1 MSEKPRLALRS
12 VSVVVTA
19 EFHNPSILNPDFLV
33 SREIVPSDWAAVEV
47 LTTPALSVV
56 RYDNGVAWTVNPSQL
71 TITQPAGPAFEE
83 DCEIHQL
90 TQSYL
95 AKLPHVP
102 YRALGLNCD
111 VVIPESEPARR
122 LVDRFGM
129 RWLGAEATVLEMTPK
144 FALDAGGAICFIA
157 FQEVGDQP
165 AERVAACNVHHPGP
179 LDVDGLCGAVRSW
192 PERRNFVAKALTM
205 LWGPEST

>member
-1 MSEKPRLALRS
+1 MSEKPHLALRS

-33 SREIVPSDWAAVEV
+33 SREIVPPDWAAAEV

-56 RYDNGVAWTVNPSQL
+56 RYENGVAWTVNPSQL

-83 DCEIHQL
+83 NCEIHQL

-102 YRALGLNCD
+102 YRGLGLNCD
-111 VVIPESEPARR
+111 VVIREPQPVRR
-122 LVDRFGM
+122 LVDRFGA
-129 RWLGAEATVLEMTPK
+129 RWLCAENVVQEMTPR
-144 FALDAGGAICFIA
+144 FALDAGDAICYVAVQGASGASESI
-157 FQEVGDQP
+157 
-165 AERVAACNVHHPGP
+165 AACNVHHEGP
-179 LDVDGLCGAVRSW
+179 MDADELCRAIGRW
-192 PERRNFVAKALTM
+192 PARRNLVVDALTA
-205 LWGPEST
+205 LWGQERS

>member
-1 MSEKPRLALRS
+1 MPEKPRLALRS

-33 SREIVPSDWAAVEV
+33 SRGIVPPDWVAAEV

-83 DCEIHQL
+83 NCEIHQL

-102 YRALGLNCD
+102 YRALGLNCE
-111 VVIPESEPARR
+111 VVVSEPAPPRR
-122 LVDRFGM
+122 LVERFGAS
-129 RWLGAEATVLEMTPK
+129 RLGTESVVLGMTPR
-144 FALDAGGAICFIA
+144 FALDAGGPVCYIGI
-157 FQEVGDQP
+157 EEMLDSP
-165 AERVAACNVHHPGP
+165 SERLAKCNMHHQGP
-179 LDVDGLCGAVRSW
+179 LDVDGLCKAIERW
-192 PERRNFVAKALTM
+192 PERQDFVVETLTT
-205 LWGPEST
+205 LWGY

>member
-1 MSEKPRLALRS
+1 MALRS

-33 SREIVPSDWAAVEV
+33 SRGIVPPDWAAVEV

-56 RYDNGVAWTVNPSQL
+56 GYDNGVGWTVNPSQL
-71 TITQPAGPAFEE
+71 TITQPAGPALDE

-95 AKLPHVP
+95 AKLPYVP

-111 VVIPESEPARR
+111 VVIRESEPARR

-129 RWLGAEATVLEMTPK
+129 SWLGTEATVLEMTPK
-144 FALDAGGAICFIA
+144 FALDAGGAVCFIA
-157 FQEVGDQP
+157 FQEAGDKEG
-165 AERVAACNVHHPGP
+165 ERVASCNVHHPGP
-179 LDVDGLCGAVRSW
+179 LDVDGLCRAVQSW
-192 PERRNFVAKALTM
+192 PERRNFVVSALTM
-205 LWGPEST
+205 LWGSEST

>member
-33 SREIVPSDWAAVEV
+33 SRGIVPPDWAAAEV

-83 DCEIHQL
+83 NCEIHQL

-122 LVDRFGM
+122 LVDRFGVS
-129 RWLGAEATVLEMTPK
+129 WLGAEATVLEMTPK
-144 FALDAGGAICFIA
+144 FALDAGGAVCFIA
-157 FQEVGDQP
+157 FQEVGDKP
-165 AERVAACNVHHPGP
+165 AERVASCNVHHPGP
-179 LDVDGLCGAVRSW
+179 LDVDGLLGAIQGW
-192 PERRNFVAKALTM
+192 PERQNFVVEALTT
-205 LWGPEST
+205 LWGQEST